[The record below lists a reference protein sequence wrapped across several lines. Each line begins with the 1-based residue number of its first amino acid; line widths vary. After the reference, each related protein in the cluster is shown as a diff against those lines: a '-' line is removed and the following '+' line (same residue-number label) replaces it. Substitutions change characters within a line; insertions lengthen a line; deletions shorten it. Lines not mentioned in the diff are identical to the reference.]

1 LGRSSGEAGIL
12 LHPSGWTILH
22 RHMEFSENT
31 CKATLKP
38 FITAL
43 STGML
48 SKGPLSPKIDKRL
61 AVKYTVKGQIPRTR
75 AKL

>member
-1 LGRSSGEAGIL
+1 
-12 LHPSGWTILH
+12 
-22 RHMEFSENT
+22 MEFSENT
-31 CKATLKP
+31 CQATLKQ
-38 FITAL
+38 FISAL
-43 STGML
+43 STGMP